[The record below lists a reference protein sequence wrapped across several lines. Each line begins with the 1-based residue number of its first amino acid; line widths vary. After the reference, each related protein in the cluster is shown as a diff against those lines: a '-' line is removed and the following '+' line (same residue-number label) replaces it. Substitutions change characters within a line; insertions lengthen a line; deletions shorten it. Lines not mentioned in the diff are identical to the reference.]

1 MKVPTGYGVGFSGLV
16 LDSERSSINDYYIG
30 ATSHKALELPPA
42 EDRYKNCCGFGE
54 DTPTLARLKTL
65 TGKKVTFIWG
75 DPVRI
80 TGVLV
85 AVRKFTWRRYVEILL
100 DKPKGARVWLDINS
114 IFSRTLKRV
123 R

>member
-1 MKVPTGYGVGFSGLV
+1 MKTPTGYRLGYSGLV
-16 LDSERSSINDYYIG
+16 VSDVRTSVGGHVG

-42 EDRYKNCCGFGE
+42 EDKYEDCCGLSE

-75 DPVRI
+75 DPLRV

-85 AVRKFTWRRYVEILL
+85 AVRKFMWRQLVEILL